1 MPVAHR
7 LLFSLTALLAATA
20 QAAVDGQKLYTQ
32 GGANP
37 AAAACV
43 TCHGAD
49 GMGLAAAGFPRL
61 AGLPAAYLSKQLHD
75 LKQGGSREHPVMK
88 GIADALGDDEIQVLA
103 TTLAAMPAP
112 KPVALSR
119 VATPHSPGETL
130 AVRGAWERN
139 IPECVTCHGPAGSG
153 VGEAFPPLQG
163 QGEMYLSNQLRAWQ
177 LGTRRND
184 PNDLMGHIA
193 KSLSEEEIRSVSQFF
208 ATLGQAGGQP

>member
-88 GIADALGDDEIQVLA
+88 GIADALGDDEIQALA
-103 TTLAAMPAP
+103 NTLAAMPAP
-112 KPVALSR
+112 AGGAVARGHPAQPRRDPGGTWRLGAQHSRVRDLSR
-119 VATPHSPGETL
+119 
-130 AVRGAWERN
+130 
-139 IPECVTCHGPAGSG
+139 SG
-153 VGEAFPPLQG
+153 RHRRGEAFPPLQG

>member
-7 LLFSLTALLAATA
+7 LLFSLTILLAATA

-88 GIADALGDDEIQVLA
+88 GIADALGDDEIQALA
-103 TTLAAMPAP
+103 NTLAAMPAP
-112 KPVALSR
+112 AGGAAR
-119 VATPHSPGETL
+119 GTPRSPGETL

-153 VGEAFPPLQG
+153 VGRPSRRCRG
-163 QGEMYLSNQLRAWQ
+163 RARC
-177 LGTRRND
+177 T
-184 PNDLMGHIA
+184 
-193 KSLSEEEIRSVSQFF
+193 
-208 ATLGQAGGQP
+208 

>member
-1 MPVAHR
+1 
-7 LLFSLTALLAATA
+7 
-20 QAAVDGQKLYTQ
+20 
-32 GGANP
+32 
-37 AAAACV
+37 
-43 TCHGAD
+43 
-49 GMGLAAAGFPRL
+49 
-61 AGLPAAYLSKQLHD
+61 
-75 LKQGGSREHPVMK
+75 
-88 GIADALGDDEIQVLA
+88 
-103 TTLAAMPAP
+103 
-112 KPVALSR
+112 KPVELSR
-119 VATPHSPGETL
+119 VATPRSPGETL

-139 IPECVTCHGPAGSG
+139 IPECVTCHGPAGIG

>member
-88 GIADALGDDEIQVLA
+88 GIADALGDDEIQALA

-112 KPVALSR
+112 KLVELSR
-119 VATPHSPGETL
+119 VATPRSPGETL

-139 IPECVTCHGPAGSG
+139 IPECVTCHGPAGIG